1 MQEKSKKPDIR
12 RGTWADRHKLKDFS
26 PDDSK
31 MSTVLTKIAE
41 PYLLELPPDAS
52 LDDIRNVFL
61 VAGVAC
67 AYAELPPDKQA
78 EMFNR
83 VVETAPPDQPDIV
96 NAYMQKVWVMADRK
110 KQLFPD
116 DHRIPQDIEVVE
128 DANGSPRVTCSYRV
142 YDVSADSAKPGRRR
156 ETRTF
161 TDAPPDP
168 CDV

>member
-1 MQEKSKKPDIR
+1 MQENAKKPDIR
-12 RGTWADRHKLKDFS
+12 HGKWVDRHKLKDFS
-26 PDDSK
+26 PDDRK

-61 VAGVAC
+61 VCGAAC
-67 AYAELPPDKQA
+67 VYAELPPDKQA
-78 EMFNR
+78 EMFNK
-83 VVETAPPDQPDIV
+83 VVERAPPDRPDIV

-110 KQLFPD
+110 RQLFPD

-142 YDVSADSAKPGRRR
+142 ARASVEP
-156 ETRTF
+156 
-161 TDAPPDP
+161 
-168 CDV
+168 